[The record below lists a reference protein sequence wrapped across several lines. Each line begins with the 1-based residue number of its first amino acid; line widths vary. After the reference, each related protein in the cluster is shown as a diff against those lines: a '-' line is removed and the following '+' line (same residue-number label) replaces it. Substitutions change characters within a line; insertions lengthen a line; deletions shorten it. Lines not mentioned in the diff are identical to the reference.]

1 MVSTCTEHTIS
12 RKPKPL
18 FKEIRLF
25 TNYATQ
31 CQGHHKDKQGQAVIK
46 QGQTGTNRDKQGQ
59 TGTNRDKQGHSYSI
73 PACPYLSLSVPV
85 CLCLSLLVLI
95 CPCFSLF
102 VLVCPCLSLYV
113 PVCLYIGYTV
123 MSTPAYENHE
133 KLSDSHTTRHGDSWE
148 NLKQ

>member
-25 TNYATQ
+25 TNYASQ

-59 TGTNRDKQGHSYSI
+59 TGTNRDI
-73 PACPYLSLSVPV
+73 PILALLVPTYPCLSLSVYACPCLSLSVPV
-85 CLCLSLLVLI
+85 
-95 CPCFSLF
+95 F
-102 VLVCPCLSLYV
+102 PCLSLSV
-113 PVCLYIGYTV
+113 LVCLYIVYTV

-133 KLSDSHTTRHGDSWE
+133 KLSDSHTTRHGDS
-148 NLKQ
+148 